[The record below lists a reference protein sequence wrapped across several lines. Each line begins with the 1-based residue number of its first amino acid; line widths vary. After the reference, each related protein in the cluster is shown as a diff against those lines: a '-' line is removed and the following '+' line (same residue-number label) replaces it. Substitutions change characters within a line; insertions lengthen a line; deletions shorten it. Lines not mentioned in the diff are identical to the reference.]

1 MLTLDVKPMKYT
13 VEDESGELF
22 IKVTSGGTLNL
33 EHSLISVSKWESK
46 FHRSFVKR
54 PPNNSD
60 ELLEYIRCMVVSESK
75 PGLIEHLSPANFEAI
90 DEYIHDPM
98 TATYMRDRPDSG
110 GGGDVITSE
119 LIYYW
124 MIQLNIPFECQH
136 WHFKRLMTLIKL
148 TNAKNNS
155 SKVNPKRMAAQNRA
169 LNAKR
174 KAGRH

>member
-1 MLTLDVKPMKYT
+1 MLTIN
-13 VEDESGELF
+13 VEAQELVEETQDGEILF
-22 IKVTSGGTLNL
+22 SYSEGGTIEL
-33 EHSLISVSKWESK
+33 EHSLVSVSKWESK

-148 TNAKNNS
+148 TNAKNNP